1 MVCTAKPLFPDGTWI
16 DLQAIIVR
24 PDLYPLNH
32 SDMKKCINLLFF
44 FFLVAIA
51 ATAQEAP
58 FITRALSKESINMVF
73 ARTAGGGIQVSG
85 VSAGEARIEVFI
97 TGNNNKSLSKDE
109 INKRLKD
116 DYDLTIEADGGKLTA
131 TAEQRNSFVSWRQ
144 SLNISFKIYVP
155 TGASTDLGTSGGGIS
170 LKDLKGTHNFST
182 SGGGLNLARITG
194 KVRGK
199 TSGGGIEVTDSRDDI
214 SLSTSGG
221 SIHATN
227 CAGTIRLN
235 TSGGQVELTN
245 LDGDIEAKTSGG
257 PIRGE
262 SIRGSLYAHTS
273 GGQIKLRNLSCGVD
287 VSTSGG
293 SIDAEIVEVAGAVTV
308 NNSGGNINLRM
319 PSNKGLNLR
328 LRGENI
334 SVIDLRNFT
343 GDQDENSVVGKVNGG
358 GTSVNVSTSGNLT
371 FALK

>member
-1 MVCTAKPLFPDGTWI
+1 
-16 DLQAIIVR
+16 
-24 PDLYPLNH
+24 
-32 SDMKKCINLLFF
+32 MKKCINLLFF
-44 FFLVAIA
+44 FCTMAIA
-51 ATAQEAP
+51 AMAQDTP
-58 FITRALSKESINMVF
+58 YITKTLSKESINMVF
-73 ARTAGGGIQVSG
+73 ARTSGGGIEVSG
-85 VSAGEARIEVFI
+85 VNGGDARIEVFI

-109 INKRLKD
+109 INKRLQE
-116 DYDLTIEADGGKLTA
+116 DYELTIEADGGKLSA
-131 TAEQRNSFVSWRQ
+131 TAEQRNSFVNWRQ
-144 SLNISFKIYVP
+144 SLTISFRIYVP
-155 TGASTDLGTSGGGIS
+155 VGASTDLGTSGGGIS

-182 SGGGLNLARITG
+182 SGGGLDLTRITG

-245 LDGDIEAKTSGG
+245 LNGDIEAKTSGG

-262 SIRGSLYAHTS
+262 SIRGNLYAHTS
-273 GGQIKLRNLSCGVD
+273 GGQIKLKNLSCGVD

-293 SIDAEIVEVAGAVTV
+293 SIDAEIVEVVGAVTV

-334 SVIDLRNFT
+334 SVIDLKNFT

-358 GTSVNVSTSGNLT
+358 GTSVNVSTSGRLT